1 MWIRKSLAL
10 VAALFLLISSGVC
23 LVAHAEEESAWCEL
37 LEYSTV
43 NDSGSNWFKYSETA
57 TVRIPTPYSM
67 RLAKIDMLITYPE
80 NTAPTSVELI
90 YDGVSYSLG
99 MWRINSTTSR
109 VYGIIHN
116 NFYTDVRLKFTR
128 GGTSTAYLEILSCRV
143 SQIVSQEAVAN
154 AQVFVDNTYYPTATN
169 IEIPGDSDPL
179 YANLNSDTTIRIDVQ
194 DWVKFDRLTIWGS
207 ASSLAVSSIRVNVGT
222 LGVPFT
228 VSYMTNVT
236 SNEWSEWTTDYGGD
250 TGAILTNP
258 HYYGKSLY
266 CIEIDLTG
274 LDRTYNYNGNPYPM
288 FIYMTGTFP
297 ADSGFTFNCQYVNG
311 SIIVP
316 DKTAV
321 TWWTRFTTFM
331 KDLFSPDA
339 SAADDFQEEAGQQR
353 EELDDLNEQLE
364 NVTKP
369 PIDDIQMD
377 IDNHLNASASSA
389 FADAFT
395 RLTSNSLLISMMC
408 ITLTIALVGYVLYGK
423 RC

>member
-1 MWIRKSLAL
+1 MNRFFVRAL
-10 VAALFLLISSGVC
+10 VLVLAFALFFVMAAPAS
-23 LVAHAEEESAWCEL
+23 AAEESAWVEL

-43 NDSGSNWFKYSETA
+43 NDSGSNWFRYNGTA
-57 TVRIPTPYSM
+57 TVSIPTPYSM
-67 RLAKIDMLITYPE
+67 RLAKIDMLLTYPE
-80 NTAPTSVELI
+80 NTAPTSVEVI
-90 YDGVSYSLG
+90 YNGVSYALG

-143 SQIVSQEAVAN
+143 SQLVTQEAVAN

-169 IEIPGDSDPL
+169 IEIPGDSDPK
-179 YANLNSDTTIRIDVQ
+179 YANINSDTTIRIDVQ

-236 SNEWSEWTTDYGGD
+236 SNEWSEWVTDYGGD

-266 CIEIDLTG
+266 CVDIDLTG
-274 LDRTYNYNGNPYPM
+274 LDRTYNYNGSPYPM
-288 FIYMTGTFP
+288 FIYLTGTFP
-297 ADSGFTFNCQYVNG
+297 ADSGFTLNCQYVNG

-316 DKTAV
+316 DKSEV
-321 TWWTRFTTFM
+321 TWWNKFTTFLT
-331 KDLFSPDA
+331 DLFGGDA
-339 SAADDFQEEAGQQR
+339 SEADEFGSIMESQAGAMQDAVD
-353 EELDDLNEQLE
+353 ELDQ
-364 NVTKP
+364 VTKP
-369 PIDDIQMD
+369 DVEDLDVSLDQYMD
-377 IDNHLNASASSA
+377 
-389 FADAFT
+389 ADAMEPVNGVLGAIFGNNIVVSMFLIC
-395 RLTSNSLLISMMC
+395 LTCAFVSY
-408 ITLTIALVGYVLYGK
+408 ALFGK
-423 RC
+423 R